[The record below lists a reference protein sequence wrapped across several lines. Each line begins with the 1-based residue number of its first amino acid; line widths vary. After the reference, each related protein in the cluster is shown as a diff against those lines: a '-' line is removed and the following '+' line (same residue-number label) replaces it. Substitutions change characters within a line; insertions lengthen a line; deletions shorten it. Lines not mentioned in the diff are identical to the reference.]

1 MNESL
6 ENLRK
11 QIDELDE
18 ELLSVLAKRMG
29 VVLKIG
35 ALKRAAGVPPLDA
48 ARWQSLL
55 DSKRSK
61 AISFGLSEK
70 FIESVF
76 NLIHEHSL
84 VIQND
89 GEQLQT

>member
-18 ELLSVLAKRMG
+18 ELLNIFAKRMG

-35 ALKRAAGVPPLDA
+35 ALKRATGVPPLDA
-48 ARWQSLL
+48 VRWQSLL

-61 AISFGLSEK
+61 AISLGLSEK
-70 FIESVF
+70 FVESAYY
-76 NLIHEHSL
+76 LIHEYSL
-84 VIQND
+84 EIQSD
-89 GEQLQT
+89 GGQSRT